1 MTDLDKAVERLA
13 DEQDG
18 LLHKTIKRL
27 KGHVVAM
34 SDGKKLV
41 ARGEPGPSP
50 NPIMA
55 CLADLPEIVRHLEAA
70 EFDIEAALEEHE
82 AALSAKSAELAKA
95 REAAFRAG
103 WAAGFEGGMGGG
115 PLPDQNAAWLKYS
128 RPQLSVVEP

>member
-95 REAAFRAG
+95 REALGSIARNTCCG
-103 WAAGFEGGMGGG
+103 TCREAALVARQALGETN
-115 PLPDQNAAWLKYS
+115 D
-128 RPQLSVVEP
+128 